1 VVNTITIHRYVTKLA
16 IIGCYKLVV
25 MAYCPFVEK
34 ATHFHCLC
42 QQKQEHQNIFQKYGT
57 LRDLDCR
64 SDI

>member
-1 VVNTITIHRYVTKLA
+1 
-16 IIGCYKLVV
+16 LVV
-25 MAYCPFVEK
+25 MAYCPIVEK